1 MISALFLIIVGSS
14 RFCAARLDE
23 EGRRNEDLKG
33 TQLPDLQVLV
43 ESILDL
49 RQRMNILIPLLHT
62 FYIPYIFQLKK
73 WYYTQS

>member
-49 RQRMNILIPLLHT
+49 RQRMEHT
-62 FYIPYIFQLKK
+62 HTIVAHFIHTVHI
-73 WYYTQS
+73 SA